1 MIQQFFRDDYL
12 ALHLTLTA
20 RNNVQLL
27 DNKYQIEQLLDA
39 QRMAPTQLM
48 KLAVVVFLTMAVSL
62 LFASFFVSA
71 ATVPVVVQLMIA
83 PLRPVRIKSVVA
95 ALASRL

>member
-1 MIQQFFRDDYL
+1 
-12 ALHLTLTA
+12 
-20 RNNVQLL
+20 VPLL

-39 QRMAPTQLM
+39 QRMGPTQLM
-48 KLAVVVFLTMAVSL
+48 KLAVVVFLTMVVSL
-62 LFASFFVSA
+62 LFAYLFVSA

-95 ALASRL
+95 V